1 VEKVPHV
8 SHRELRQLYA
18 RASVV
23 AVATTNNLHA
33 SGMTVSLEA
42 MATGRPVVM
51 TRTPGIE
58 DYINDGV
65 SGFLTAPTDHIALAG
80 KVVRLLEQPDLGHRM
95 GLAGRGE
102 VEDSMTTT
110 HLARRLSQII
120 EV

>member
-1 VEKVPHV
+1 MV
-8 SHRELRQLYA
+8 R
-18 RASVV
+18 
-23 AVATTNNLHA
+23 
-33 SGMTVSLEA
+33 
-42 MATGRPVVM
+42 

-65 SGFLTAPTDHIALAG
+65 SGFLTPPTDHIALAEQ
-80 KVVRLLEQPDLGHRM
+80 VVRLLEEPDLGHRM